1 MFKRSN
7 QWWLES
13 HAVQTWNISP
23 RGWYKIGISALR
35 AISRD
40 QTDVVEACH
49 LKACKG
55 GPEEEG

>member
-1 MFKRSN
+1 M
-7 QWWLES
+7 Q
-13 HAVQTWNISP
+13 
-23 RGWYKIGISALR
+23 YKLGISALV
-35 AISRD
+35 AGKPCCTKLEYQLSRD